1 MLSGPYSGCA
11 ASSNRAP
18 AGLEAWA
25 MSTKRM
31 MPPIEGMNVSRYIQP
46 LWLVSC
52 NRRMPRDSEGTN
64 AARLTSAMIPHME
77 AKATPTAVSEPLLAA
92 TAPRT
97 ISDRTTIRTVMTMKV
112 ARTTHQYSLRDARP
126 EKFFQFL
133 SHSLTAWT
141 IVTEG
146 RGVLSYTAVYG
157 ARPPAYC
164 CP

>member
-1 MLSGPYSGCA
+1 MFSGPYSGCA
-11 ASSNRAP
+11 ASSKRAP
-18 AGLEAWA
+18 AGFDAWA

-31 MPPIEGMNVSRYIQP
+31 IPPIEGMNVSRYIQP

-64 AARLTSAMIPHME
+64 AARLTSAMIPYME

-97 ISDRTTIRTVMTMKV
+97 TTIMTIIRTVMTMKV

-133 SHSLTAWT
+133 SHSLAAWT
-141 IVTEG
+141 IDTDG
-146 RGVLSYTAVYG
+146 RGLVSYTAVYG

-164 CP
+164 WP

>member
-18 AGLEAWA
+18 AGLDAWA
-25 MSTKRM
+25 ISTMRTM
-31 MPPIEGMNVSRYIQP
+31 LPTYGMKLIRYIQP
-46 LWLVSC
+46 LWLLSC

-64 AARLTSAMIPHME
+64 AARLTSAMNPYME
-77 AKATPTAVSEPLLAA
+77 AKANPTAVSEPLLAA

-133 SHSLTAWT
+133 SHSL
-141 IVTEG
+141 
-146 RGVLSYTAVYG
+146 
-157 ARPPAYC
+157 
-164 CP
+164 